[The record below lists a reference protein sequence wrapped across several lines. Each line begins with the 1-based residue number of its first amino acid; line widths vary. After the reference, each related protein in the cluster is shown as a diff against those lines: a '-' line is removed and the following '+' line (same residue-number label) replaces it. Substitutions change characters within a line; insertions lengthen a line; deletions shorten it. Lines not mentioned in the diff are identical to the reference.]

1 MRNTRR
7 TILADTEEWPARQQ
21 TWSGRG
27 LATIPRNGLPVEQ
40 TELGV
45 GQAWDGWS
53 RGRDRS
59 TPAFCVAMICREPRG
74 EDL

>member
-1 MRNTRR
+1 MKNTH
-7 TILADTEEWPARQQ
+7 IARQQ

-27 LATIPRNGLPVEQ
+27 LATIPRNGLPAEQ
-40 TELGV
+40 TKLGV
-45 GQAWDGWS
+45 GQDWDGWS

-59 TPAFCVAMICREPRG
+59 ALAFCVAMMCREPRE

>member
-1 MRNTRR
+1 MKNTH
-7 TILADTEEWPARQQ
+7 IARQQ

-27 LATIPRNGLPVEQ
+27 LATIPRNGLPIEQ
-40 TELGV
+40 TKLGV

-59 TPAFCVAMICREPRG
+59 TPALCTATACRVKRG
-74 EDL
+74 KDL